1 MYIFEVVTF
10 SSYLMF
16 IQWTYFFSGSSNIL
30 DLFDGAFFLLIIRMP
45 MATKLA
51 RVELPPARSSHSQIC
66 ITYQWGG
73 LARSCD
79 KEKYISSSTDFK
91 LLFDKEYKL
100 MDLSSGNIMVS
111 SSRCLLDL
119 KLMFPV
125 SQSDIFYSTE
135 VPSFLRTCVQ
145 ISWEGITGGKNDLM
159 SLLLPSWTKSPPRP
173 RFCTI
178 DEEKLSWDSTRNLI
192 SSGIWAPSDTS

>member
-119 KLMFPV
+119 NWCFLFHN
-125 SQSDIFYSTE
+125 QIFFILLKFHLSY
-135 VPSFLRTCVQ
+135 VHVFRFL
-145 ISWEGITGGKNDLM
+145 GKV
-159 SLLLPSWTKSPPRP
+159 
-173 RFCTI
+173 
-178 DEEKLSWDSTRNLI
+178 
-192 SSGIWAPSDTS
+192 

>member
-1 MYIFEVVTF
+1 
-10 SSYLMF
+10 
-16 IQWTYFFSGSSNIL
+16 
-30 DLFDGAFFLLIIRMP
+30 MP

-66 ITYQWGG
+66 ITYQLGG

-91 LLFDKEYKL
+91 LLFGKEYKL
-100 MDLSSGNIMVS
+100 MDLSSGNTMVS

-125 SQSDIFYSTE
+125 SQSDIFYSIK
-135 VPSFLRTCVQ
+135 VPSFLRTYVQ

-159 SLLLPSWTKSPPRP
+159 SLLLPS
-173 RFCTI
+173 
-178 DEEKLSWDSTRNLI
+178 
-192 SSGIWAPSDTS
+192 